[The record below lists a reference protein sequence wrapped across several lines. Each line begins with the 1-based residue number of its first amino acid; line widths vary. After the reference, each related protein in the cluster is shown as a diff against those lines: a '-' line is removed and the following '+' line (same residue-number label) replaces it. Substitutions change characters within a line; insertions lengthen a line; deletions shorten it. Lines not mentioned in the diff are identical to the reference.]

1 MKRAHRFVH
10 GVAIAGGVL
19 GLLPSAMAE
28 SQPEAPSAVTA
39 PVAPCAEPSSLE
51 LWGTVGP
58 SVVFGEPANPEYTQ
72 SFRRVG
78 VLGEVG
84 VAYRSSYF
92 VDPFLSVAYATL
104 ASGESRLPNGPWGA
118 GGTMDQH
125 LGAWVIAPGVTS
137 DLWRFRLRFGLG
149 LAIVVQRFEMLGQQ
163 TSSNQFPLANQLGV
177 GFNALAWERFRLDAE
192 TRLIWAPGAEVSFVT
207 VALVARGDLLQF
219 GTR

>member
-1 MKRAHRFVH
+1 MNCARRLVH

-19 GLLPSAMAE
+19 GRLLAAMAE
-28 SQPEAPSAVTA
+28 PQPEAPPAVTS
-39 PVAPCAEPSSLE
+39 PIEPCAEPSSLE

-58 SVVFGEPANPEYTQ
+58 SIVFGEPANPQYTQ
-72 SFRRVG
+72 SFQRVG
-78 VLGEVG
+78 LLGEVG

-92 VDPFLSVAYATL
+92 VDPFLSVSYATL
-104 ASGESRLPNGPWGA
+104 ASGESRLPNGPWGT

-125 LGAWVIAPGVTS
+125 LGAWVIAPGITS
-137 DLWRFRLRFGLG
+137 DIWRFRLRFGLG
-149 LAIVVQRFEMLGQQ
+149 LAIVVQKFDFQGQER
-163 TSSNQFPLANQLGV
+163 SSNQFPLANQLGL

-207 VALVARGDLLQF
+207 LALVARGDLLQF